1 MQCVVVPRRHG
12 RTRFRPLAHAPRGPW
27 LLASGSGSPAQ
38 SAVPSLAL
46 LPIPIVSCRAVR
58 FRDSSLH
65 QQGRHHHVGVAIHR
79 PRRSPGQLR
88 ADSSPRK
95 AGTVQKGRVRIA
107 CPNRNRAEFLGDWAP
122 LYFKLTSLQIN
133 SASAEASSVSVS
145 VSLPAPPHSFAASAG
160 ARAPSPLQRALRR
173 SSCQVRHRATSCF
186 LSDRRPEYGRHR
198 QLIYLACFG
207 VSRRTGTGPTGVRG
221 LPARGIDS
229 WRVFPGV
236 RVN

>member
-1 MQCVVVPRRHG
+1 MALIKAFGSTSAKMECNASSCHVAAAVLDFVPSP
-12 RTRFRPLAHAPRGPW
+12 TPHAI
-27 LLASGSGSPAQ
+27 LASGSGSPAQ
-38 SAVPSLAL
+38 RAVPSLAL

-186 LSDRRPEYGRHR
+186 LSDRRPAWPASPVN
-198 QLIYLACFG
+198 LPSLLWSI
-207 VSRRTGTGPTGVRG
+207 VSHGHGADGCTRPPCAG
-221 LPARGIDS
+221 D
-229 WRVFPGV
+229 
-236 RVN
+236 